1 MTDIDYDELAARPGT
16 VAVIDVRT
24 MAEHSGEAGYP
35 CDPRQGH
42 IPGAS
47 QVVAAAARCPR
58 QLVRGGNLPVPPDPL
73 PWSALRTGAT
83 RRHEWSRLA
92 EE

>member
-35 CDPRQGH
+35 
-42 IPGAS
+42 
-47 QVVAAAARCPR
+47 
-58 QLVRGGNLPVPPDPL
+58 
-73 PWSALRTGAT
+73 WSALRTGAT